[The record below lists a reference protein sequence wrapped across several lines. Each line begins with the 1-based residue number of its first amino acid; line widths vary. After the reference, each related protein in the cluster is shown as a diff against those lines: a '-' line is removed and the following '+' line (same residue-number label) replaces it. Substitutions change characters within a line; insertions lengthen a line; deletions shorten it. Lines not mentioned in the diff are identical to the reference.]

1 MKSLN
6 MRAVRLFRAGILF
19 LGAFLV
25 GGWAWGQEVTLTANR
40 NPVFAGQEVQ
50 LTLTFKN
57 CNADPKVPKIAGL
70 EYRFGPSTSQRRSW
84 VNGVTTSELGFT
96 YTYQVSASED
106 VNIPSL
112 AFETNAGV
120 LRTAPFV
127 LRVQRRAAGNG
138 SGGGTGGSGGG
149 TGGGSTG
156 TTGQLGDCALVI
168 KPSQRTAFVGE
179 PISVTFEIYNR
190 YSSLDVRTYN
200 LPDFKGFW
208 KENVQIPS
216 PTWEPRV
223 VDGKRYQVAVVS
235 SVILYPQEAGVL
247 SIDGFDMEGYVRTSF
262 FSGQPIAQ
270 KAQPVRIEVKEL
282 PRPKPQELL
291 GTFGGLKMQVRTSA
305 TEVALNQGVTV
316 EVVFEGAGH
325 LKFIQAPK
333 WSWPSDF
340 EVFDPEVVDRISV
353 QPSGESGKRTFKYLL
368 IPRAPGTFTLP
379 QLQLKYFDFKKG
391 AYVDLVGG
399 GGELTVTREGAMG
412 AGGGVAALGGGGV
425 GQSDVA
431 LLNQDVRFQKVE
443 PGPFVRRTLGW
454 GGTVAWGTLWLLG
467 PGIFLA
473 VWTRQRRRAAEQRDG
488 LGTRRRQAGTRV
500 RKALRS
506 AQAQVGNGAR
516 FSEALGVGLE
526 EYLCAKLAWQRSRY
540 SQAAVL
546 EALAAH
552 VPDEVA
558 AWRQLLTEV
567 EGARFAPGLAAAPPV
582 LLEQA
587 RSLIERTESKWK
599 N

>member
-1 MKSLN
+1 MKLLN
-6 MRAVRLFRAGILF
+6 IKLLLSTIAGMLF
-19 LGAFLV
+19 L
-25 GGWAWGQEVTLTANR
+25 WAAGSSATIRAQEVTLTANR
-40 NPVFAGQEVQ
+40 NPVFAGQDVQ

-57 CNADPKVPKIAGL
+57 CNADPKVPKISGL

-84 VNGVTTSELGFT
+84 VNGVTTSEFGFT
-96 YTYQVSASED
+96 YTYQVNASED
-106 VNIPSL
+106 INIPSL
-112 AFETNAGV
+112 AFETNAGMV
-120 LRTAPFV
+120 RTAPFV
-127 LRVQRRAAGNG
+127 LRVQRREAGSTSGAAGTG
-138 SGGGTGGSGGG
+138 SAGAGGGASGVPGN
-149 TGGGSTG
+149 
-156 TTGQLGDCALVI
+156 LGDCALVI

-179 PISVTFEIYNR
+179 PIAVTFEIYNR
-190 YSSLDVRTYN
+190 YNSLDVRTYN

-262 FSGQPIAQ
+262 FSGQPISQ
-270 KAQPVRIEVKEL
+270 KAAPVRIEVKEL
-282 PRPKPQELL
+282 PRPKPQDLL
-291 GTFGGLKMQVRTSA
+291 GTFGGLKMEVKSSA
-305 TEVALNQGVTV
+305 TDVGLNQGVTV

-333 WSWPSDF
+333 FSWPGDF
-340 EVFDPEVVDRISV
+340 EAFDPEVVDRMSV
-353 QPSGESGKRTFKYLL
+353 TASGESGKRTFKYLI

-379 QLQLKYFDFKKG
+379 ELHLKYFDYRKG
-391 AYVDLVGG
+391 AYVDLHGG
-399 GGELTVTREGAMG
+399 GGVLTVTREGALGSGG
-412 AGGGVAALGGGGV
+412 ATTAVSGGGV
-425 GQSDVA
+425 GQTDVA

-443 PGPFVRRTLGW
+443 PGPFKRRMVGL
-454 GGTVAWGTLWLLG
+454 GGTVVWGAAWLLG
-467 PGIFLA
+467 PVGFLA
-473 VWTRQRRRAAEQRDG
+473 VWARKRRRAAEQRDG

-500 RKALRS
+500 RKALRA
-506 AQAQVGNGAR
+506 AQGQVGNGAR
-516 FSEALGVGLE
+516 FYEALGVGLE

-540 SQAAVL
+540 GQAAVL

-567 EGARFAPGLAAAPPV
+567 EGARFAPGMAAAPPV

-587 RSLIERTESKWK
+587 RSLIERTESQWK